1 MPLCLVLLL
10 PFLLNCYVGVPTS
23 FEVTVKPASNFP
35 LDVYFLLDFSRRE
48 NLASLQNLVY
58 GTGVCVCVCACACAF
73 VCVCVCVC
81 VCVYICVLYAFCA
94 CVYVCLH
101 VYTVHMYMYMCVVC
115 VSHSTVCCLLYTIS
129 MPIYS
134 FIL

>member
-1 MPLCLVLLL
+1 MPLCYVLLFL
-10 PFLLNCYVGVPTS
+10 CLLNCYVGVPTS

-58 GTGVCVCVCACACAF
+58 GTGVCVCVCVRARVCAF
-73 VCVCVCVC
+73 VCVCVCL
-81 VCVYICVLYAFCA
+81 YICVLYEFCA